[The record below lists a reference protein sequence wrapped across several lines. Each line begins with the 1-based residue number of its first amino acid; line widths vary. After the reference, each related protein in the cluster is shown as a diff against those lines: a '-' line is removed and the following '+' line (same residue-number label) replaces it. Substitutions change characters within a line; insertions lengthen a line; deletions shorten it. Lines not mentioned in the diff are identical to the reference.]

1 MLPIQFPLRS
11 RKPSLE
17 VRFFGFLVVTVILL
31 APGAEPSSAHQSS
44 PPPETVA
51 EAARNSRDLK
61 KKSGHPHKIITN
73 EDLAPHPPAPPP
85 PDRRFLDS
93 ISYAQALPVAARNC
107 DASSAA
113 TRLKS
118 NIQDAQS
125 ELDSLRREAAVPQT
139 LISGRDLDPQYFRPG
154 ASGLALGSPALLED
168 RAPIAPRVDAVSVEE
183 RMERLHKLLRTVCE
197 PPAAA
202 RLQLELDTA
211 EQDLDL
217 ASRALALHQA
227 DFYGRPGFTSDAP
240 GQQRIQAEQQSV
252 QELQGKVHRLK
263 SELAALLAQNPAT

>member
-1 MLPIQFPLRS
+1 MLPIQPPLRFP
-11 RKPSLE
+11 KPSLE
-17 VRFFGFLVVTVILL
+17 VQFFGFLVVTIILL
-31 APGAEPSSAHQSS
+31 APGTEPSSAQQSS

-51 EAARNSRDLK
+51 EAARNSRDLQ
-61 KKSGHPHKIITN
+61 KKSAHPHKIITN
-73 EDLAPHPPAPPP
+73 EDLAPRHPAPPP
-85 PDRRFLDS
+85 LDRRFLDS
-93 ISYAQALPVAARNC
+93 ISYAQALPATAPSCAAS
-107 DASSAA
+107 AAA

-118 NIQDAQS
+118 DIQDAQS
-125 ELDSLRREAAVPQT
+125 ELNSLRRQAAVSQT
-139 LISGRDLDPQYFRPG
+139 VISGPDLDPQYFKPG
-154 ASGLALGSPALLED
+154 GSGLALGSPALLED
-168 RAPIAPRVDAVSVEE
+168 RAPIAPRVDAVRLEE
-183 RMERLHKLLRTVCE
+183 KMDRLQKLLRTVCE

-252 QELQGKVHRLK
+252 QELQARVDRLK